1 MIKILLKY
9 LHLRQNIKNW
19 KEYTFYKNERNNR
32 KLQFVTK
39 PTALQFFIDDNSY
52 PIFKEIFV
60 EDFYN
65 IKEVLK
71 NVPQKPLII
80 DVGAN
85 IGLFEALILSKRPE
99 ASILAY
105 EPFEDNIQILKNMMD
120 NNPLYF
126 NNVKVFQKAVSDKDN
141 EEINLYVKHS
151 EGQSSIAS
159 IYEDFDPR
167 NKNVTTVTTTT
178 LEAIVNSNK
187 INKVDIVKMD
197 CEGAEYSILYATP
210 ESILKRIKLLLIEV
224 HDLDK
229 KEKNYSSLSTFLSSN
244 GFKISSNK
252 TNNGCYYILA
262 SNLD

>member
-1 MIKILLKY
+1 MIKTLLKY

-19 KEYTFYKNERNNR
+19 KEYTFNKSERNIR

-39 PTALQFFIDDNSY
+39 PTSIQFLIDDNSY

-65 IKEVLK
+65 ITEVLK

-80 DVGAN
+80 DIGAN

-99 ASILAY
+99 ADILAY
-105 EPFEDNIQILKNMMD
+105 EPFEDNVRLLKNMMN
-120 NNPLYF
+120 NNPSYL

-167 NKNVTTVTTTT
+167 NKNMTTVTTTT

-187 INKVDIVKMD
+187 IDKIDILKMD
-197 CEGAEYSILYATP
+197 CEGAEYPILYSTP
-210 ESILKRIKLLLIEV
+210 PSILKRIKLLLIEV
-224 HDLDK
+224 HDLDNK
-229 KEKNYSSLSTFLSSN
+229 DKNYLSLSTFLSSS
-244 GFKISSNK
+244 GFKIKSNK

-262 SNLD
+262 SNLG